1 LRVKA
6 FSFLL
11 IAVCGFAVWRSV
23 RVAIADW
30 WVSTGTSQAMEQALR
45 VVPDREEVLARD
57 ATYRDSNGDQ
67 STAIDEELLRAA
79 RLNPLDSS
87 VLMTLGL
94 REEFR
99 GHNAQAENDLVHAA
113 EIDHQFKP
121 AWTLANYY
129 YRNGRPDKSWP
140 MIERILKLDPLGF
153 DPAPVFALCWNQ
165 TSDASKILGLIPKT
179 GHRPVQY
186 LEFLMKT
193 QRADE
198 AFPAWPSA
206 LAAADSSNA
215 DDSAQM
221 KAFADFLVRADRSSE
236 AVTVWNQLVDRGI
249 VRAGHLDPAKGISI
263 ADPDFRS
270 PSLSSVFGWHVA
282 EVSGVLTSAF
292 SGSLRL
298 EINGDEPESFQ
309 MLSTSAPVLSG
320 TRYFLRWKSDG
331 SGLSSPQDPGFSF
344 VVTQRPGEP
353 VMQCPPL
360 LTPGNSTCGFVT
372 PAGRPG
378 QMSEAR
384 IDLRYAR
391 AQGTTRVSGTLQLSA
406 VTVRPEV
413 AK

>member
-1 LRVKA
+1 M
-6 FSFLL
+6 
-11 IAVCGFAVWRSV
+11 
-23 RVAIADW
+23 ADW
-30 WVSTGTSQAMEQALR
+30 WVSTGTPQAMEQALR
-45 VVPDREEVLARD
+45 LTPDREEVLARD
-57 ATYRDSNGDQ
+57 AMYRDSSGEQ
-67 STAIDEELLRAA
+67 STAVDEELLRAV

-99 GHNAQAENDLVHAA
+99 GQSAQAENDLVHAA

-129 YRNGRPDKSWP
+129 YRDGRPDKSWP

-165 TSDASKILGLIPKT
+165 TSNASQILSLIPKT

-193 QRADE
+193 QRADA
-198 AFPAWPSA
+198 AFAAWPEA
-206 LAAADSSNA
+206 LAAADPS
-215 DDSAQM
+215 DPYDSGQM
-221 KAFADFLVRADRSSE
+221 RAFADFLVNADRSAE

-249 VRAGHLDPAKGISI
+249 VSAGHLDPAKGISI
-263 ADPDFRS
+263 ADPDFRH
-270 PSLSSVFGWHVA
+270 PSLSNVFGWHVA
-282 EVSGVLTSAF
+282 EVSGVLTDGF

-298 EINGDEPESFQ
+298 EIDGNEPESFQ

-320 TRYFLRWKSDG
+320 TRYSLQWKSDG
-331 SGLSSPQDPGFSF
+331 SGVRSPHDPGFSF
-344 VVTQRPGEP
+344 VVSQRQVGQTIEQTSEA
-353 VMQCPPL
+353 VTQCPPL
-360 LTPGNSTCGFVT
+360 LAPGDSACGFVT
-372 PAGRPG
+372 SGTRG
-378 QMSEAR
+378 EMGEVR

-406 VTVRPEV
+406 VTVRPEF